1 MHTELKSMMAALPSV
16 CVTAVK
22 DAIEDAGI
30 AAGNVTQSFLQTA
43 LSQIINNALDQRGIT
58 ANAVSTAAA
67 AVPTQGGYKVFHW
80 SDGSIATHYLPEGYQ
95 LAKLNFS
102 LASNLWFR
110 GHSARGIRPL
120 HVIVSSGRACDFAGS
135 LGKNARRKHQKLLAD
150 WRGVFRAAKELA
162 GEEHAT
168 LFSANVDDAAPST
181 ADVRAMV
188 DKVLPKMQLLVTEEI
203 VAKAKQGTKRK
214 RQQNADYSMGTLARN
229 VTPKRRVKHRA
240 ALERSISAATHG

>member
-1 MHTELKSMMAALPSV
+1 M
-16 CVTAVK
+16 
-22 DAIEDAGI
+22 
-30 AAGNVTQSFLQTA
+30 
-43 LSQIINNALDQRGIT
+43 
-58 ANAVSTAAA
+58 STAAA

-135 LGKNARRKHQKLLAD
+135 LGKDARRKHQKLLAD

-229 VTPKRRVKHRA
+229 VTPTRRVKHRA